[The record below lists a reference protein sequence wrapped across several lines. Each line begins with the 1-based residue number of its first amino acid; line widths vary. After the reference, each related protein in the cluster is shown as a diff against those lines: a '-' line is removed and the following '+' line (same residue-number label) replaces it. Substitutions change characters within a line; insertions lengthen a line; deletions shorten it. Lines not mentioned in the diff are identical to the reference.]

1 MAWTTEDEQKWSEK
15 NPFRHS
21 MGMRVEWLEADG
33 RAEISMP
40 ITENL
45 LQSAGIVH
53 GGMLCTLIDS
63 VLGTVVR
70 ATLQKVT
77 PVATIDLNVSFLR
90 PGGLGR
96 LYARGEPIKVGRRV
110 LVGVG
115 EVFDES
121 GRMLATG
128 RGSFMLG

>member
-1 MAWTTEDEQKWSEK
+1 MAWTTEDERQWSEK
-15 NPFRHS
+15 NPFRHF
-21 MGMRVEWLEADG
+21 MDMRVEWLEPDG

-40 ITENL
+40 ITDNL
-45 LQSAGIVH
+45 LQSGGIVH
-53 GGMLCTLIDS
+53 GGMMCTLIDS

-70 ATLQKVT
+70 ATLQKAS

-90 PGGLGR
+90 PGGVGR
-96 LYARGEPIKVGRRV
+96 LYARGEPIKTGRRV
-110 LVGVG
+110 LVGIG

-121 GRMLATG
+121 GRKLASG